1 MKNINSKS
9 KSVISF
15 LLIFCFLFSFLT
27 VVSSAKERDTN
38 DSELILGGVPFGVK
52 FSVEGIV
59 VTGFSD
65 IATDTGNRNPAY
77 AAGLRER
84 DIIIKVNGE
93 SVQSVTALDRILES
107 SAGRE
112 LLVTYT
118 RAGESKTVKLTP
130 VYCKSDGKYKL
141 GLTVKDGGAG
151 IGTVTYVLPGS
162 LMFGGL
168 GHGICEADTG
178 KLVKMGRGI
187 VSEVNISGIKKGVSG
202 TPGEIKG
209 YLGYEKRGVI
219 YENTVCGVFGV
230 YTALPKN
237 LGERVKVGTKDEI
250 KQGEAY
256 IVTTLDAGGVP
267 QKYKIEIS
275 GIDKSATGAKCF
287 CIKVTDKALIE
298 KTGGIVQ
305 GMSGSPI
312 LQNGKLVGAVTH
324 VLINDPTVGYGIF
337 IENMLNQ
344 MQNAG

>member
-1 MKNINSKS
+1 MKNINTKS

-27 VVSSAKERDTN
+27 VISSAKERDTN

-130 VYCKSDGKYKL
+130 VYCKSDGK
-141 GLTVKDGGAG
+141 
-151 IGTVTYVLPGS
+151 
-162 LMFGGL
+162 
-168 GHGICEADTG
+168 
-178 KLVKMGRGI
+178 
-187 VSEVNISGIKKGVSG
+187 
-202 TPGEIKG
+202 
-209 YLGYEKRGVI
+209 
-219 YENTVCGVFGV
+219 
-230 YTALPKN
+230 
-237 LGERVKVGTKDEI
+237 
-250 KQGEAY
+250 
-256 IVTTLDAGGVP
+256 
-267 QKYKIEIS
+267 
-275 GIDKSATGAKCF
+275 
-287 CIKVTDKALIE
+287 
-298 KTGGIVQ
+298 
-305 GMSGSPI
+305 
-312 LQNGKLVGAVTH
+312 
-324 VLINDPTVGYGIF
+324 
-337 IENMLNQ
+337 
-344 MQNAG
+344 